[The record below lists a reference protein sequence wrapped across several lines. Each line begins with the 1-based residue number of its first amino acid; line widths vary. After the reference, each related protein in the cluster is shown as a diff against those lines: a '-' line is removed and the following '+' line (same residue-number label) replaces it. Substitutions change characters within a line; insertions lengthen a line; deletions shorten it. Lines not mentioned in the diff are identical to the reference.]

1 MKMKFPENIERS
13 IKTLY
18 LDNIEISA
26 DAGMDNRIL
35 GDALTAMEDA
45 KKAAPAMVRP
55 SIWRT
60 IMKSRITK
68 LAAAAAIVIAVLVGI
83 YEIGGSASAFAEV
96 VKPFLTARTAAFKVT
111 INVEGGPT
119 QTGEGMFMEPG
130 RLRQTSPDGTVVIT
144 DLQQGRMLA
153 LIPSQKRAIVYELVN
168 IQEDPGELNIFTEI
182 RRRILEAKE
191 TEDESVEFLDE
202 REIEGRNAIGYHVE
216 KPGVDIT
223 VWADAETK
231 IPIRL
236 ENIMGPTT
244 YIMSDIIFDVE
255 LDESQFSV
263 GIPEGYTVHTLQMDC
278 SEPAEKDLIEMF
290 RIWSDNMD
298 GNLPSSLEMS
308 ALMEFVR
315 YQQAKM
321 KQQGREPSEQEMMEK
336 MMGMQQTLMRMSR
349 GAMFVQQLPADSD
362 SHYVG
367 KDVKFGDADTPI
379 FWYRPEGLETYRVIY
394 GDLTIK
400 DVSPENLPK

>member
-1 MKMKFPENIERS
+1 MKPKDIE
-13 IKTLY
+13 
-18 LDNIEISA
+18 EILKKLGTEDVPA
-26 DAGMDNRIL
+26 DARQIAREMSEDFSETLMQTKRYIL
-35 GDALTAMEDA
+35 LEY
-45 KKAAPAMVRP
+45 
-55 SIWRT
+55 
-60 IMKSRITK
+60 IMKSPITK
-68 LAAAAAIVIAVLVGI
+68 LAAAAAIIIALLVGI
-83 YEIGGSASAFAEV
+83 HQIGGSTSAFAEV
-96 VKPFLTARTAAFKVT
+96 IRPILNARTAVFKVT
-111 INVEGGPT
+111 IKVEGGPT

-130 RLRQTSPDGTVVIT
+130 RLRQAKPEGTVVVT
-144 DLQQGRMLA
+144 NLQQGRMVV
-153 LIPSQKRAIVYELVN
+153 LIPGQKRAIVYEMLN
-168 IQEDPGELNIFTEI
+168 IPEDPGDLNIFLEI

-191 TEDESVEFLDE
+191 TEEESVEFLGE
-202 REIEGRNAIGYHVE
+202 SEIEGRNAIGYHVE

-231 IPIRL
+231 VPIRL
-236 ENIMGPTT
+236 ENTMGPTT
-244 YIMSDIIFDVE
+244 YVISDIVFDIE

-263 GIPEGYTVHTLQMDC
+263 QIPEGYTVHTLQMDC
-278 SEPAEKDLIEMF
+278 SDPTEKDLIEMF

-308 ALMEFVR
+308 ASMEFVR

-321 KQQGREPSEQEMMEK
+321 KRQGREPSEQEMMEK
-336 MMGMQQTLMRMSR
+336 MMEVQQTIMKMSR

-379 FWYRPEGLETYRVIY
+379 FWYRPEGSETYRVIY

-400 DVSPENLPK
+400 DVAPENVPK

>member
-1 MKMKFPENIERS
+1 MRYPENLERS

-45 KKAAPAMVRP
+45 KKTAPAMARP

-68 LAAAAAIVIAVLVGI
+68 LAAAAAIVIAVLIGI
-83 YEIGGSASAFAEV
+83 YEIGGSESAFAEV
-96 VKPFLTARTAAFKVT
+96 VKPFLTAHTAAFKVT

-223 VWADAETK
+223 VWADAETR

-278 SEPAEKDLIEMF
+278 SEPTEKDLIEMF

-336 MMGMQQTLMRMSR
+336 IMEMQQTMMRMSR

-367 KDVKFGDADTPI
+367 KDVKFGDVDTPI
-379 FWYRPEGLETYRVIY
+379 FWYRPEGSETYRVIY

>member
-1 MKMKFPENIERS
+1 MKPDNNIEEILNKLGAEDVPSDARQ
-13 IKTLY
+13 IAR
-18 LDNIEISA
+18 EISE
-26 DAGMDNRIL
+26 DFSETLNRQQRHIFL
-35 GDALTAMEDA
+35 EY
-45 KKAAPAMVRP
+45 
-55 SIWRT
+55 

-68 LAAAAAIVIAVLVGI
+68 LAAAAAIVIAILIGI

-96 VKPFLTARTAAFKVT
+96 VKPFLTARTATFKVT

-144 DLQQGRMLA
+144 DLQQGRMVA
-153 LIPSQKRAIVYELVN
+153 RIPSQKRAIVYELVN

-191 TEDESVEFLDE
+191 TEDESVEFLGE
-202 REIEGRNAIGYHVE
+202 REIEGRNAIGYHVG
-216 KPGVDIT
+216 KLGVDIT

-236 ENIMGPTT
+236 ENTMGPAT
-244 YIMSDIIFDVE
+244 YTMSDIIFDVE
-255 LDESQFSV
+255 LDESLFSPKV
-263 GIPEGYTVHTLQMDC
+263 PEGYTVHTLQMDC
-278 SEPAEKDLIEMF
+278 SEPTEKDLIEMF
-290 RIWSDNMD
+290 RIWSDHMD
-298 GNLPSSLEMS
+298 GSLPSRLDMS
-308 ALMEFVR
+308 ASMEFVR

-321 KQQGREPSEQEMMEK
+321 KQQGKEPSEQEMMEK
-336 MMGMQQTLMRMSR
+336 MMEMQQTIMKMSR
-349 GAMFVQQLPADSD
+349 GGMFVQQLPADSGF
-362 SHYVG
+362 HYAG

-379 FWYRPEGLETYRVIY
+379 FWYRPEGSETYRVIY

-400 DVSPENLPK
+400 DVGPENVPK

>member
-1 MKMKFPENIERS
+1 MRYPENIERS

-45 KKAAPAMVRP
+45 KKDAPAMARP

-182 RRRILEAKE
+182 RKRILEAKE

-278 SEPAEKDLIEMF
+278 SEPTEKDLIEMF

-308 ALMEFVR
+308 ASMEFVR

-321 KQQGREPSEQEMMEK
+321 KRQGREPSEQEMMEK
-336 MMGMQQTLMRMSR
+336 MMEVQQTIMKMSR

-379 FWYRPEGLETYRVIY
+379 FWYRPEGSETYRVIY

-400 DVSPENLPK
+400 DVAPENVPK